1 MEVKFYPKNKNIHSQ
16 CTSHNCQPTPIKL
29 KLKDELKMKQKLE
42 KCNQMEN
49 ENSNILMFKNLKNIG
64 TKPGWVQFNLW
75 FLAK

>member
-1 MEVKFYPKNKNIHSQ
+1 
-16 CTSHNCQPTPIKL
+16 
-29 KLKDELKMKQKLE
+29 MKQKLE